1 MTKTE
6 RTDGRMEL
14 LAAEGCF
21 LRRKGS
27 SEDCRDNRRLTVPAD
42 RVDEWEEVSA
52 DSLPAYTEAE
62 YEERVTELVRR
73 RYSVSAEL
81 AVQRQ
86 RDTKPEEFADYNG
99 YAEECKQRAREE
111 LSTASLERQ
120 DEEKT
125 DFKL

>member
-6 RTDGRMEL
+6 RNDGRVEL

-42 RVDEWEEVSA
+42 RVAEWEEVA
-52 DSLPAYTEAE
+52 IGSLPAYTEAE
-62 YEERVTELVRR
+62 YEERVTELIRE

-81 AVQRQ
+81 AVLRQ
-86 RDTKPEEFADYNG
+86 RDSKPEEFAEYDA
-99 YAEECKQRAREE
+99 YAEECKARARMELTDVGPEE
-111 LSTASLERQ
+111 DNGHES
-120 DEEKT
+120 D
-125 DFKL
+125 